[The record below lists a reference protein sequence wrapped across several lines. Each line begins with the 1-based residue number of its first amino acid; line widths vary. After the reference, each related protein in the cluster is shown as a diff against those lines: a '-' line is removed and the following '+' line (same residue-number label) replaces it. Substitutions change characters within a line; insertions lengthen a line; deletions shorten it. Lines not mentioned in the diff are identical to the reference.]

1 MTEIPAEPPTA
12 PPPGSPPGPAP
23 ALGATPGWVPA
34 AVVAGAVL
42 LVEGVIVGRIQPGDG
57 EGAARVVSDLAGVSM
72 GLGLL
77 SLVSGYLAFLLSRTG
92 VAEAITGLVLSAVG
106 VLAYALSWT
115 VLLKSLAGQAAD
127 LFSKETLGLSFL
139 ELEGKGAAVA
149 AILVLVAGLAACAF
163 CIRTVARIAWPHFRS
178 GVALNVLAMVHIV
191 VVLLGVVSWI
201 NFRYVPGTV
210 GSVDLTET
218 KEFSLSSRTT
228 AVLGRV
234 EGELTVLLVDYGAS
248 ARTGSGLIARVRD
261 LLREYQASCPRMKY
275 RQMDALRSG
284 EEMRATFME
293 EGLGDVMATLTG
305 EEDCIVLAYRPPG
318 EKLNARTK
326 VVPVGQDMTETS
338 ALGAARFR
346 GEGVLTN
353 AVNEVVF
360 VRRKVLFLEGHGE
373 RSIANRAS
381 PAKSLGVLAD
391 ALRSDNF
398 AVAALNLSKE
408 PGVPV
413 DADLVVVAGP
423 EIALPPAEAEALRT
437 YLQAGG
443 SMLLLLEPEPRAG
456 ARATGL
462 EDLLAS
468 FGVEARRDVV
478 IVPYLVENT
487 QLAGPLVK
495 PTTDVAVGR
504 EEFGRHASME
514 ALRGSGLVTA
524 FFVASP
530 IFRLEKLPEGV
541 VVDELAYA
549 PREAGGYKTFGALLR
564 DGRQDIKPQTGDIVD
579 KRLPVGVVAERKVG
593 ASARGGGRLI
603 VIGDADFAVDLRLEP
618 DSPGAVPANRTLLL
632 NAASWAV
639 RRDVIAIDPKT
650 LETETV
656 QLRPL
661 DRELAFWVT
670 VVALPVI
677 ALGVAVGVWWT
688 RRR

>member
-234 EGELTVLLVDYGAS
+234 EGALTVLHVDKDFD
-248 ARTGSGLIARVRD
+248 LIADVTG
-261 LLREYQASCPRMKY
+261 QA
-275 RQMDALRSG
+275 
-284 EEMRATFME
+284 
-293 EGLGDVMATLTG
+293 V
-305 EEDCIVLAYRPPG
+305 
-318 EKLNARTK
+318 
-326 VVPVGQDMTETS
+326 
-338 ALGAARFR
+338 
-346 GEGVLTN
+346 
-353 AVNEVVF
+353 
-360 VRRKVLFLEGHGE
+360 E
-373 RSIANRAS
+373 R
-381 PAKSLGVLAD
+381 
-391 ALRSDNF
+391 
-398 AVAALNLSKE
+398 
-408 PGVPV
+408 
-413 DADLVVVAGP
+413 
-423 EIALPPAEAEALRT
+423 
-437 YLQAGG
+437 
-443 SMLLLLEPEPRAG
+443 
-456 ARATGL
+456 
-462 EDLLAS
+462 
-468 FGVEARRDVV
+468 
-478 IVPYLVENT
+478 
-487 QLAGPLVK
+487 
-495 PTTDVAVGR
+495 
-504 EEFGRHASME
+504 
-514 ALRGSGLVTA
+514 LVTA
-524 FFVASP
+524 
-530 IFRLEKLPEGV
+530 
-541 VVDELAYA
+541 
-549 PREAGGYKTFGALLR
+549 
-564 DGRQDIKPQTGDIVD
+564 
-579 KRLPVGVVAERKVG
+579 
-593 ASARGGGRLI
+593 
-603 VIGDADFAVDLRLEP
+603 
-618 DSPGAVPANRTLLL
+618 
-632 NAASWAV
+632 
-639 RRDVIAIDPKT
+639 
-650 LETETV
+650 
-656 QLRPL
+656 
-661 DRELAFWVT
+661 
-670 VVALPVI
+670 
-677 ALGVAVGVWWT
+677 
-688 RRR
+688 